1 VSTRKLIGLALL
13 CGLAILVAG
22 GIQLFRIADAR
33 DEPIDVL
40 TVGQAGTVQGVTA
53 TVSDVHRSGP
63 IVLAVDVS
71 ASSGSNGVDD
81 LASAWLVTSDGRAR
95 EPVAVPDGSGTTC
108 PADRLPAGARSSCV
122 LAFEAADGEA
132 FARFRIGDEV
142 LVWGL
147 DGTGEGGQ

>member
-33 DEPIDVL
+33 DEPIEVL
-40 TVGQAGTVQGVTA
+40 TVGEAGTVQGVTA
-53 TVSDVHRSGP
+53 TVAGVQRAGP
-63 IVLAVDVS
+63 IVLAVSVAASS
-71 ASSGSNGVDD
+71 ASSGVDD
-81 LASAWLVTSDGRAR
+81 LASAWLVTSDGRAH
-95 EPVAVPDGSGTTC
+95 EPVAVPEGAGTSC
-108 PADRLPAGARSSCV
+108 SADPLPAGASSSCV

-147 DGTGEGGQ
+147 DGTGEAGQ